1 MIEWIQ
7 GLIMYPG
14 IVFLMFL
21 ENIIPPIPSEL
32 ILTLG
37 GFKSGKGELHLGGV
51 IAAGTLG
58 ALLGQL
64 PLYYLG
70 KWVGEERLIAW
81 ADKYGKWLTLSG
93 DDIRKADKW
102 FDRYGPKIV
111 FFGRMLPGVRSFI
124 SLPAGLSGMPL
135 GQFLLYS
142 TIGIAIWNTILASLG
157 YYLGDNYMEV
167 EKYLG
172 PATYIIL
179 VVSVTGAIVQ
189 VIRRKIQKKQE
200 IKQ

>member
-1 MIEWIQ
+1 M
-7 GLIMYPG
+7 
-14 IVFLMFL
+14 
-21 ENIIPPIPSEL
+21 
-32 ILTLG
+32 
-37 GFKSGKGELHLGGV
+37 
-51 IAAGTLG
+51 
-58 ALLGQL
+58 
-64 PLYYLG
+64 
-70 KWVGEERLIAW
+70 
-81 ADKYGKWLTLSG
+81 TLSG
-93 DDIRKADKW
+93 DDIRKADEW

-179 VVSVTGAIVQ
+179 VLSVTGAIVQ